1 MKNEEK
7 HSYKLVKES
16 CYNPFILRVDDYRM
30 GEISKINFF
39 KKGEGVKYFTKW
51 FDAIRKRVNG
61 KDIDVRL
68 YPISGNNGLKS
79 VTLPYDNIPVCR
91 KIGFDKHNAFLCKS
105 HDNPG
110 TYELFLNIDTL
121 NNFTVTEVRDKP
133 YTSRELRNETCV
145 TFTIEA
151 IPEDWYCSEPAREE
165 NGELTIIFYC
175 NLYFTKTKYGEYCDK
190 LSHLLSCKLLAGTY
204 SDIEVDALIKDGVID
219 EIAKTITEFRKDFPL
234 ENLSSE

>member
-7 HSYKLVKES
+7 HSYKLIKEGG
-16 CYNPFILRVDDYRM
+16 YNPFILKEDGYRI

-79 VTLPYDNIPVCR
+79 VTLPYDRIPMCR
-91 KIGFDKHNAFLCKS
+91 KINFDKHKAFVCKS
-105 HDNPG
+105 NDNQG

-121 NNFTVTEVRDKP
+121 NNFTTTEITGKP
-133 YTSRELRNETCV
+133 YTSRELRNETRI

-151 IPEDWYCSEPAREE
+151 VPEDWYGSEAARDG

-190 LSHLLSCKLLAGTY
+190 LSNLLSCKLLRGTY
-204 SDIEVDALIKDGVID
+204 SDMEVDALIKDGVID
-219 EIAKTITEFRKDFPL
+219 EIAKTITEFRKDFPK